1 MPSSINEQD
10 LRTWCE
16 IPGEELAGRQDLR
29 IPVQI
34 EPDPDAVHR
43 AIAEAMFDELRA
55 NNAANRETRWVLPC
69 GPTGQYPYLIKLINE
84 AKVSM
89 EGVHLFHMDDFLDW
103 QGRLV
108 PVDHPFSLKGW
119 MLRNLYAAI
128 DPELNVPESQRH
140 FPDPLDPDRLTAAIE
155 AAGGV
160 DTVWGGIGYRGHVAF
175 NEPPRSPWYTVSV
188 EEYRRSKTRVV
199 VLNDDTLIAMS
210 QRAAGGCSH
219 VVPPLGITIG
229 MADILK
235 ARRIRLFS
243 VTGAWKQTVVRMAL
257 FSPPTVEYPVTLLQ
271 DHDDV
276 LLIVDQATATAPLGG
291 YGV

>member
-16 IPGEELAGRQDLR
+16 IPGEELAGRKDLR

-34 EPDPDAVHR
+34 EPDADAVHR
-43 AIAEAMFDELRA
+43 VIAEAMFDELRA
-55 NNAANRETRWVLPC
+55 NNAANRETHWVLPC
-69 GPTGQYPYLIKLINE
+69 GPTGQYPYLAKLINE

-89 EGVHLFHMDDFLDW
+89 ERVHLFHMDDFLDW

-108 PVDHPFSLKGW
+108 PIDHPFSMKGW
-119 MLRNLYAAI
+119 MLRNFYAAI

-140 FPDPLDPDRLTAAIE
+140 FPDPFDPDHLTAAIA
-155 AAGGV
+155 AAGGI

-229 MADILK
+229 MADILN

-276 LLIVDQATATAPLGG
+276 LLIVDQATATAPLGQ